1 VPFGRTLSRLTRVKA
16 DPIDHSM
23 ERETQM
29 SRSKCLILA
38 AVCITAVLIAG
49 CGKDD
54 GDNQAQSTGPAQQQS
69 SQPSVPQAP
78 AQPQASA
85 QPPSSGGM
93 GGIPSPGQ
101 LSEMAAKNR
110 EVLTQMN
117 QGKAVAAV
125 TASTLKTVLPE
136 KLAGMNRTDAS
147 AERNQAMGID
157 VTTAHAQY
165 EGQNDMSLNL
175 TVTDAGNMTGPMRMG
190 LAAWAMAEYS
200 RETDTGYEK
209 TGTFNGYK
217 GMEEYDTE
225 NKQGSIRVF
234 VADRF
239 VVELDGYGLT
249 MDTLKQALGQLD
261 LKKIA
266 ALASGVQ

>member
-1 VPFGRTLSRLTRVKA
+1 MWRNQCLT
-16 DPIDHSM
+16 
-23 ERETQM
+23 
-29 SRSKCLILA
+29 LA
-38 AVCITAVLIAG
+38 AACIVAIVLAG

-54 GDNQAQSTGPAQQQS
+54 GDNQAQPTGPAQQQS
-69 SQPSVPQAP
+69 PPQVPT
-78 AQPQASA
+78 QPQASA
-85 QPPSSGGM
+85 PAPSSDAAGGM
-93 GGIPSPGQ
+93 PSASQ

-110 EVLTQMN
+110 EALAQMN
-117 QGKAVAAV
+117 QGKTIAAV
-125 TASTLKTVLPE
+125 SASALKTVLPE

-157 VTTAHAQY
+157 VTTANAQY
-165 EGQNDMSLNL
+165 DGQNDTSLNL
-175 TVTDAGNMTGPMRMG
+175 TITDAGNMAGPMRMG
-190 LAAWAMAEYS
+190 LAAWAMAEYN

-217 GMEEYDTE
+217 GMEEYDTQS
-225 NKQGSIRVF
+225 KQGTVRVF

-239 VVELDGYGLT
+239 VVELDGYGLP

-266 ALASGVQ
+266 ALASASP